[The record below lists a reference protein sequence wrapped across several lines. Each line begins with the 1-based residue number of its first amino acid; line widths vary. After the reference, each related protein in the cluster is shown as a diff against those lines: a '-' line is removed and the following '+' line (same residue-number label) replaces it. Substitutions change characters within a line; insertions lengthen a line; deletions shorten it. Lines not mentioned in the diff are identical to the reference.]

1 MKNKST
7 PPPTRE
13 ESGNVTPEKH
23 NSGMGALAKAMT
35 YWSMIM
41 QMTMSIVIP
50 LLFGL
55 FVDRWL
61 HTGPLFLLVFLLL
74 GCVVAIFVLIRIAQ
88 RLGREDEVE

>member
-13 ESGNVTPEKH
+13 EPGNVPPEKH

-61 HTGPLFLLVFLLL
+61 HTAPFFLLVFLLL